1 MCVLLVILCVSCR
14 WFIATLVTAIVALTL
29 VTVLALAEFV
39 AYYTDQATR
48 SVLQPYIGISHTEF
62 YAPAIRRM
70 VEGH

>member
-1 MCVLLVILCVSCR
+1 
-14 WFIATLVTAIVALTL
+14 VTAIVALTL

-48 SVLQPYIGISHTEF
+48 SVLQPYIGISHTDF